1 MGRIKI
7 NNELLR
13 IMDDYNLFMS
23 SCKNT
28 VMPIFVTKEKPNHKT
43 SLYKEQ
49 MLVSDKPF
57 GYTSIDCEIR
67 DKNLLNYSF
76 QILSNRLNNRV
87 LSRLDEGNGV
97 HRNNIPDIPL
107 AEQVVSTPH
116 FHKYDSY
123 GRFLAYKT
131 DSLNSYNEKP
141 LEIEEGF
148 RIFCEEEMI
157 SSIDGSPSRIE
168 IKEDGV
174 LPFDYDNDPLAGISF

>member
-57 GYTSIDCEIR
+57 GDTLINCEIR

-76 QILSNRLNNRV
+76 QILSDRLNNRV
-87 LSRLDEGNGV
+87 LARLDKIG
-97 HRNNIPDIPL
+97 
-107 AEQVVSTPH
+107 
-116 FHKYDSY
+116 
-123 GRFLAYKT
+123 
-131 DSLNSYNEKP
+131 
-141 LEIEEGF
+141 
-148 RIFCEEEMI
+148 
-157 SSIDGSPSRIE
+157 
-168 IKEDGV
+168 
-174 LPFDYDNDPLAGISF
+174 